1 MSCTTSLGRD
11 SVELLSLADF
21 VTAEREEHRN
31 ESVLGRQNQDQDPMR
46 GLAGEKLSGRASGRQ
61 KAWCNMIPV
70 QIDGDGL
77 YDLSHLGIDG
87 KCVPA
92 MAFFDKNENGEY
104 RYGNTSLVLQ
114 VGVESDQKLQGTV
127 DNPLKGGVA
136 VVNSRGGGELPRTGG
151 AGTEAY
157 VVIGTVL
164 IVMAGAGATW
174 YVVRKRKDGGDGE
187 RDA

>member
-21 VTAEREEHRN
+21 VMAEREEHRN
-31 ESVLGRQNQDQDPMR
+31 ESVLGRQNQDLMR
-46 GLAGEKLSGRASGRQ
+46 GLAGEKLSGLASGRQ
-61 KAWCNMIPV
+61 KAWRNMIPV
-70 QIDGDGL
+70 QIDGGGL

-92 MAFFDKNENGEY
+92 MAFFDKNENGKY

-157 VVIGTVL
+157 VVIGTALV
-164 IVMAGAGATW
+164 VMAGAGATW
-174 YVVRKRKDGGDGE
+174 YVVRKRKDGGDDG